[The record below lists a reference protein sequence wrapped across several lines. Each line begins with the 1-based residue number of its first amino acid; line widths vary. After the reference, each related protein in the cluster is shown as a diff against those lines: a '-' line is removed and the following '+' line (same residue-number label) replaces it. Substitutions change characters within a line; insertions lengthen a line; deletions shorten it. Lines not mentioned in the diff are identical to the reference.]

1 MLDATAGITEAL
13 IKAALEKDAR
23 LTKYVHQVKV
33 STRRKTL
40 GMSIKPG
47 EPGIT
52 LHVPV
57 GTSADTVIATLVGNI
72 DRLVGLTS
80 KAREHA
86 PDHPPKELVNGSGF
100 LWLGR
105 SDRLKLVDHAR
116 VPLERAH
123 SGQWWFLL
131 SREAMPLGARPF
143 IDWYVREGTTWLS
156 QEAAPMWSRMA
167 GTRPM
172 PTVRAADI
180 GRRRWGTY
188 HRGKHEVRLAWQT
201 FQLRPT
207 LVRHVLA
214 HEFTH
219 ALVNARKPHGSEFWH
234 AFERGHVGAREE
246 ARQLDEEGRRVWM
259 GDLAS

>member
-1 MLDATAGITEAL
+1 MLDVTAGITEAL
-13 IKAALEKDAR
+13 IKAALEKDSQ
-23 LTKYVHQVKV
+23 LTQYVHQVKV
-33 STRRKTL
+33 SARRKTL

-47 EPGIT
+47 DPGIT

-57 GTSADTVIATLVGNI
+57 GTAADTVIGTVAGNI
-72 DRLVGLTS
+72 DRLVSLIG

-105 SDRLKLVDHAR
+105 SDRLKIVDHAL

-123 SGQWWFLL
+123 TGQWWFLL
-131 SREAMPLGARPF
+131 SRNVLPLGARPF
-143 IDWYVREGTTWLS
+143 IDWYVREGTGWIS
-156 QEAAPMWSRMA
+156 QEAPSMWSRMA
-167 GTRPM
+167 GDRPM

-180 GRRRWGTY
+180 GGHRWGVY
-188 HRGKHEVRLAWQT
+188 HSGKHEVRIAWQT
-201 FQLRPT
+201 FQLRPA

-219 ALVNARKPHGSEFWH
+219 ALVRVGKPHGPEFWR
-234 AFERGHVGAREE
+234 AFERGHIGARQE